1 MEGLEC
7 LSLTDDGL
15 NEDPALP
22 YTPQQLC
29 HHVAARVLF
38 AIPPPEGIIINLAI
52 IIVSSGT
59 LAMTIVVHELWHWH
73 QPQLHLTM
81 MGSP

>member
-1 MEGLEC
+1 
-7 LSLTDDGL
+7 
-15 NEDPALP
+15 
-22 YTPQQLC
+22 
-29 HHVAARVLF
+29 VAARVLF

-73 QPQLHLTM
+73 QPQLHLMM
-81 MGSP
+81 MGSPQLQKHHPNDGMGGSGTQPLVLWN